1 MQDVDVNVLESEL
14 AKLWRDIGSEKAAA
28 LIIAYERLRQA
39 RIDLKEKQS

>member
-1 MQDVDVNVLESEL
+1 MNVNELRSEL
-14 AKLWRDIGSEKAAA
+14 AKLWRDVGSEKAAA